1 MPPRAGPPALSPCPR
16 HNTVRL
22 DSVDRSY
29 STRSLPL
36 PCSRRQSCEARL
48 EVFLARPGAPVGAI
62 SQMPRTKGRPY
73 TEDMATQ
80 IDKSEESRHG
90 DFRLGQK
97 FLLVVRRPD
106 GNRRCAYDRRPQPN
120 PPGRAKPVS
129 QIHCGKSG
137 HCRDVAGDHSLHM
150 AKPPKHLFS
159 RWLDKSVDRTQPHA
173 HSDDAEDNRNN
184 AHRVS
189 GY

>member
-62 SQMPRTKGRPY
+62 HKCPELKEDRIQKTWPRRLISLKNHA
-73 TEDMATQ
+73 MA
-80 IDKSEESRHG
+80 IFG
-90 DFRLGQK
+90 LGK
-97 FLLVVRRPD
+97 NFFL
-106 GNRRCAYDRRPQPN
+106 
-120 PPGRAKPVS
+120 
-129 QIHCGKSG
+129 
-137 HCRDVAGDHSLHM
+137 
-150 AKPPKHLFS
+150 
-159 RWLDKSVDRTQPHA
+159 
-173 HSDDAEDNRNN
+173 
-184 AHRVS
+184 
-189 GY
+189 